1 MRPRDVV
8 AERFEIERLVGSGG
22 MGAVYRARD
31 RKSGEAIALKLLH
44 GSGVEDEIRFAREGR
59 VLSELQHPGI
69 VRHVAHGVTRA
80 GEPYLAM
87 EWIEGEDLAQRLWRS
102 SLRIDEIVILGR
114 CVAEALA
121 TAHARGVVHRDIK
134 PSNLLLPAGQI
145 EQVKVVDFGL
155 ARFAGA
161 SRVVTRTGHV
171 LGTLA
176 YIAPEQ
182 ARGDRELDARVDVFA
197 LGCVLFECLTGRAP
211 FEGKQVITLLTK
223 IVLEDAPRAGEIR
236 PGVPGAIDDL
246 VARMLSRDP
255 DGRPEDGAR
264 VAAEFGALDALAL
277 IPPASVQR
285 PSLSAREQRLVSVI
299 LADMTLGT
307 TSFDLLRAAV
317 EPFEARVERL
327 DEDGCIGAA
336 LAGPGSAV
344 DQVAHAARCAL
355 SMRAVLPKAPMAVAT
370 GPAVLRGRLPMGPL
384 IERAVALLREAPS
397 RSEASLLP
405 LPILLDEVTTGLL
418 DPRFEINPTEPV
430 ELQSERLSAVTSPAP
445 LLGKVAPCVG
455 RDRELAL
462 LEATL
467 DECIRGPT
475 SAAMLVTG
483 PAGIGKSRLR
493 LELLDRLSRRSEVIA
508 VFCVQG
514 LPLRAGTAFSA
525 IGEIVRG
532 LTDARADMVRDP
544 MVMGSEDVVRSSAF
558 VGSAED
564 SRTFVKQ
571 LIAACSSGPLV
582 ILLEDL
588 QWFDL
593 PSLDLLDATLRKKRD
608 LPLLVVGFSRPEVHD
623 LAPKLWVSR
632 NVQEIRLGELTRK
645 ASERLARGAL
655 GDAYGADE
663 IDRII
668 ARAGGNPHCLSELIR
683 ATAQR
688 RGDELPETVAA
699 IVLARLSAFPP
710 EERRLLRAASILGE
724 PFSKDA
730 VGALLGEPTADL
742 DARFEVLVDREILSR
757 QRSPG
762 PLGEDVYTFRH
773 PLLREGA
780 DRMLTDSDRVL
791 GHKLAE
797 AWLAGVGGR

>member
-1 MRPRDVV
+1 MRPGDVV

-31 RKSGEAIALKLLH
+31 RKSQEAIALKLLH

-69 VRHVAHGVTRA
+69 VRHVAHGVTKA

-102 SLRIDEIVILGR
+102 SLRFDEIVILGR

-145 EQVKVVDFGL
+145 ERVKVVDFGI

-211 FEGKQVITLLTK
+211 FEGKQVVTLLTK
-223 IVLEDAPRAGEIR
+223 IVLEDAPRACEIR
-236 PGVPGAIDDL
+236 PGVPEAIDDL
-246 VARMLSRDP
+246 VARMLCRDP
-255 DGRPEDGAR
+255 EGRPEDGAR
-264 VAAEFGALDALAL
+264 VAAELGALDAAAL
-277 IPPASVQR
+277 VPPASVRR
-285 PSLSAREQRLVSVI
+285 PSLSAREQRLVAVI

-307 TSFDLLRAAV
+307 ASFDRLRAAV

-327 DEDGCIGAA
+327 DDDGCIGAA

-344 DQVAHAARCAL
+344 DQVVHAARCAL
-355 SMRAVLPKAPMAVAT
+355 SMRAVLPSAPMAVAT

-384 IERAVALLREAPS
+384 IDRAMALLRDAPS
-397 RSEASLLP
+397 LREPSLSS
-405 LPILLDEVTTGLL
+405 LPILLDRVTMGLL
-418 DPRFEINPTEPV
+418 DARFEVHRTPRV
-430 ELQSERLSAVTSPAP
+430 ELRGERAPAVMSPALP
-445 LLGKVAPCVG
+445 VGKLAPCIG
-455 RDRELAL
+455 RDREIAL
-462 LEATL
+462 LSATL
-467 DECIRGPT
+467 DECIRGPVT
-475 SAAMLVTG
+475 AAMLVTG

-493 LELLDRLSRRSEVIA
+493 FSLLQCIEGRSEAIA
-508 VFCVQG
+508 VACVHGQ
-514 LPLRAGTAFSA
+514 PLRASLAFGAVSDV
-525 IGEIVRG
+525 VRG
-532 LTDARADMVRDP
+532 LTGAPA
-544 MVMGSEDVVRSSAF
+544 SEARSSAF
-558 VGSAED
+558 SLAED
-564 SRTFVKQ
+564 SRAFAERLV
-571 LIAACSSGPLV
+571 AACAGGPVV

-588 QWFDL
+588 QWIDL
-593 PSLDLLDATLRKKRD
+593 PSLDLLDVVLRKKRD
-608 LPLLVVGFSRPEVHD
+608 LPLLVVGFGRPEVHD

-645 ASERLARGAL
+645 ASERLAQAML
-655 GDAYGADE
+655 GDAIDGGL

-668 ARAGGNPHCLSELIR
+668 SRAGGNAHCLSELCR
-683 ATAQR
+683 AIAR
-688 RGDELPETVAA
+688 GKGDELPDTVAA
-699 IVLARLSAFPP
+699 IMLARLSSLPP
-710 EERRLLRAASILGE
+710 EERRILRAASIPGE
-724 PFSKDA
+724 PFSRGA
-730 VGALLGEPTADL
+730 VGALLGEPVEEL
-742 DARFEVLVDREILSR
+742 EARFAALVDREILCRHRGSG
-757 QRSPG
+757 PG
-762 PLGEDVYTFRH
+762 GEDVFTFRQT
-773 PLLREGA
+773 LMREGA
-780 DRMLTDSDRVL
+780 YRMLTESDRAL
-791 GHKLAE
+791 GHRLAD
-797 AWLAGVGGR
+797 AWLAESGGG